1 MLAIGPVL
9 VALNLGALSSLSV
22 FLKPVSQE
30 FGWPRGATA
39 LAYTIAALTIGVA
52 GVGWG
57 RLADRF
63 GTRPVVLA
71 GAAVQPIALWLLS
84 GLHSL
89 PAFYGFYILLGGLG
103 FAAVNV

>member
-1 MLAIGPVL
+1 MSLSSRTTASASPASPVTHDEPPYAWMMLAICTVL

-63 GTRPVVLA
+63 GTRPIVLA
-71 GAAVQPIALWLLS
+71 GAAA
-84 GLHSL
+84 
-89 PAFYGFYILLGGLG
+89 
-103 FAAVNV
+103 